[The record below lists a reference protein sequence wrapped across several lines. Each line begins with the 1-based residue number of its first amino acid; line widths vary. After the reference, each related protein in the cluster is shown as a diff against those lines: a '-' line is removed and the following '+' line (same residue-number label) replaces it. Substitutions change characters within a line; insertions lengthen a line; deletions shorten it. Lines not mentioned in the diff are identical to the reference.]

1 MKNFKTKIMAVI
13 AVLLLAGIY
22 YYVALPAINIH
33 STGFWI
39 FLIMLLVLAAVY
51 YVRKKRLN
59 RYELKTSKGLKVIL
73 GHIPILPE
81 QHREKCAE
89 HPVPIDTAGQKSG
102 KYRRNA
108 NRIKSD
114 PQPQRNGSAV
124 PKTMLNANVAGDQTI
139 AINSAV
145 SPRLQQFCSF
155 IACRQRRRS
164 GQYAALIQ
172 DMQDDDH
179 PHGQHPQQVDSVIA
193 PFHHPLLSG
202 KIKTAEH
209 TAAFAVSALPFVRRL
224 SL

>member
-1 MKNFKTKIMAVI
+1 MPQRWQNRKHENDEKRKNPS
-13 AVLLLAGIY
+13 
-22 YYVALPAINIH
+22 LP
-33 STGFWI
+33 
-39 FLIMLLVLAAVY
+39 L
-51 YVRKKRLN
+51 RKPVQQQIEKRD
-59 RYELKTSKGLKVIL
+59 EQTHPEIG

-172 DMQDDDH
+172 DVQDDDH